1 MMRKRKGKSYLNK
14 LVNKFKRIKE
24 ETNNPNNK
32 NKKKDLRAKPVFSN
46 TFGLKKNV
54 QALQRSRQEFIG
66 LFKNSPE
73 ALAYTDMDGIVLEV
87 NKRFEELFGYKI
99 EEMRGKHIEKVLT
112 NWRTQILGSDRV
124 LTNLELIAKKK
135 NNKLIYVSVSVTLN
149 QVNEQTTG
157 EIFLLSDITNRK
169 ANEAVNNVL
178 YNISR
183 AANSDI
189 SLKQL
194 YSTIRAE
201 LSIIIDTTNF
211 YIALFDEEK
220 NKLYF
225 SYYAD
230 ETGEKDKDF
239 LISKYSDSN
248 NIFHY
253 IFKTGESL
261 LLNYN
266 KYKRM
271 IDRGDFNSYDVIT
284 NKQVWLGVPL
294 KVENKIIGS
303 MVLQSYTDPN
313 LYSKKDI
320 KLMEFVSQQIATA
333 IERKQGEEKLKFLSL
348 YDYLTKLPNRVL
360 FYDRMKQEIAYARR
374 ERKKFS
380 LMFLDLDNFKEVN
393 DKFGHDIGDQVLQG
407 VAKRFRKLLRKT
419 DTICRLG
426 GDEFIILLPRL
437 AQPREN
443 TVDVARKIFSSL
455 KEPFLFGDNKIYIN
469 TSIGIALYPDDGK
482 EGEILI
488 KSADKAMYLAK
499 KEGPNNYHWAEF
511 KLT

>member
-1 MMRKRKGKSYLNK
+1 MRKRKGKSYLNK

-99 EEMRGKHIEKVLT
+99 EEMRGKHIEKILT

-135 NNKLIYVSVSVTLN
+135 NNKLIHVSVSITLN
-149 QVNEQTTG
+149 QVNEQTIG
-157 EIFLLSDITNRK
+157 KIFLLSDITNRK

-194 YSTIRAE
+194 YSIIRAE

-230 ETGEKDKDF
+230 EIGERDKDF

-248 NIFHY
+248 NIFHLKK
-253 IFKTGESL
+253 I
-261 LLNYN
+261 LNL
-266 KYKRM
+266 
-271 IDRGDFNSYDVIT
+271 
-284 NKQVWLGVPL
+284 W
-294 KVENKIIGS
+294 
-303 MVLQSYTDPN
+303 N
-313 LYSKKDI
+313 L
-320 KLMEFVSQQIATA
+320 F
-333 IERKQGEEKLKFLSL
+333 
-348 YDYLTKLPNRVL
+348 PNR
-360 FYDRMKQEIAYARR
+360 
-374 ERKKFS
+374 
-380 LMFLDLDNFKEVN
+380 
-393 DKFGHDIGDQVLQG
+393 
-407 VAKRFRKLLRKT
+407 
-419 DTICRLG
+419 
-426 GDEFIILLPRL
+426 
-437 AQPREN
+437 
-443 TVDVARKIFSSL
+443 
-455 KEPFLFGDNKIYIN
+455 
-469 TSIGIALYPDDGK
+469 
-482 EGEILI
+482 
-488 KSADKAMYLAK
+488 
-499 KEGPNNYHWAEF
+499 
-511 KLT
+511 

>member
-99 EEMRGKHIEKVLT
+99 EEMRGKHIEKILT
-112 NWRTQILGSDRV
+112 NWRTRILGSDRV

-135 NNKLIYVSVSVTLN
+135 NNKLIHVSVSITLN
-149 QVNEQTTG
+149 QVNEQTIG
-157 EIFLLSDITNRK
+157 KIFLLSDITNRK

-194 YSTIRAE
+194 YSIIRAE

-230 ETGEKDKDF
+230 EIGERDKDF

-333 IERKQGEEKLKFLSL
+333 IERKQAEEKLKFLSL

-437 AQPREN
+437 AQARVN

-455 KEPFLFGDNKIYIN
+455 SEPFLIKGNQIN
-469 TSIGIALYPDDGK
+469 ITTSIGIALYPDDGEK
-482 EGEILI
+482 GEILI

>member
-99 EEMRGKHIEKVLT
+99 EEMRGKHIEKILT

-135 NNKLIYVSVSVTLN
+135 NNKLIHVSVSVTLN
-149 QVNEQTTG
+149 QVNEQTIG
-157 EIFLLSDITNRK
+157 KIFLLSDITNRK

-230 ETGEKDKDF
+230 EIGERDKDF

-333 IERKQGEEKLKFLSL
+333 IERKQAEEKLKFLSL

-455 KEPFLFGDNKIYIN
+455 SEPFLIKGNQIN
-469 TSIGIALYPDDGK
+469 ITTSIGIALYPDDGEK
-482 EGEILI
+482 GEILI